1 VKTIAL
7 TNQISMIKGGETNG
21 RKEEEEEKLA
31 PWVATCDTDHDGP
44 TIIKLL
50 ISFCEMDER

>member
-1 VKTIAL
+1 
-7 TNQISMIKGGETNG
+7 MIKEGETNG
-21 RKEEEEEKLA
+21 RKKEEEEKLA